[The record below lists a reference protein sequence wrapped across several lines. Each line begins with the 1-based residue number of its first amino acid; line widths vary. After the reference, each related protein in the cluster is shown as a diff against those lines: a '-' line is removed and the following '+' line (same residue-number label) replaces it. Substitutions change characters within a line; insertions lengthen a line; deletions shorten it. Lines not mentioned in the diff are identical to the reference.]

1 MNVFLTGSTGFLAGE
16 LAVLLSKKPEIRRLY
31 CLVRANGAQKAR
43 NRLQRV
49 FQFHGD
55 AFDSTRIV
63 PVVGD
68 LGDSSLAE
76 KLCRLKTLGEIDT
89 VIHAAA
95 DTSFAPSST
104 ESVER
109 INIGGTQQ
117 ILTWAQSLSNLQ
129 TFLYVGTA
137 SICGTSLT
145 HCNVLE
151 NQSPDTGAAHLVRY
165 CYTKMIGEM
174 NVARAIPRE
183 KLLVVRP
190 SIIMGDTR
198 DWTPRSY
205 VILWALAAANTIRLI
220 PSNPEAH
227 LDIIP
232 VDYTADAIV
241 ELLFAK
247 RNWTTYHISA
257 GKQSSSTLA
266 AVLRAADDSSDG
278 RPPLKFVRH
287 ELLQQMKKWPKKL
300 LPQSELHQPEYD
312 KYLAYWNSTFNG
324 NGYLRTLLTVMGPYF
339 RFMDL
344 DQTFDNSRLLAGTSI
359 GTPPPAHEYVK
370 KTRRQLNT
378 IDLTVC
384 RGLYCG

>member
-16 LAVLLSKKPEIRRLY
+16 LAVLLSKRPQIRRLY
-31 CLVRANGAQKAR
+31 CLIRGNDAQKAWS
-43 NRLQRV
+43 RLQQV

-55 AFDSTRIV
+55 AFDTTKVV

-68 LGDSSLAE
+68 LADGSLAE
-76 KLCRLKTLGEIDT
+76 KLCRLKDLGEVDT

-117 ILTWAQSLSNLQ
+117 ILTWAQSLPNLE

-145 HCNVLE
+145 QCNILE
-151 NQSPDTGAAHLVRY
+151 DQSPSPGAAHVVRY
-165 CYTKMIGEM
+165 CYTKMIGEL
-174 NVARAIPRE
+174 NVKRTIPRE

-205 VILWALAAANTIRLI
+205 VILWALAAMNAIRLI
-220 PSNPEAH
+220 PTDPHNN

-232 VDYTADAIV
+232 MDYAVRAIAG
-241 ELLFAK
+241 LRFAK
-247 RNWTTYHISA
+247 RRWTTYHISA
-257 GKQSSSTLA
+257 GKASATNMEKMLA
-266 AVLRAADDSSDG
+266 ALAG
-278 RPPLKFVRH
+278 PPNGHPRVKFVAP
-287 ELLQQMKKWPKKL
+287 ELLAQIKKWPKRL
-300 LPQSELHQPEYD
+300 RPPSELFTHGEYLD
-312 KYLAYWNSTFNG
+312 YWHTMFNG
-324 NGYLRTLLTVMGPYF
+324 NLRIIMAGMEPYF
-339 RFMDL
+339 KFIEL
-344 DQTFDNSRLLAGTSI
+344 DQTFDNSRLLADTGLAS
-359 GTPPPAHEYVK
+359 PPPPHEYLRTTGK
-370 KTRRQLNT
+370 YMNE
-378 IDLTVC
+378 IDLTE
-384 RGLYCG
+384 GALDP

>member
-16 LAVLLSKKPEIRRLY
+16 LAVLLSKRPQIRRLY
-31 CLVRANGAQKAR
+31 CLIRANDAQKAWS
-43 NRLQRV
+43 RLQQV

-55 AFDSTRIV
+55 AFDCTRIV
-63 PVVGD
+63 PLVGD
-68 LGDSSLAE
+68 LADGSLAE
-76 KLCRLKTLGEIDT
+76 KLYRLKDLREVDT

-104 ESVER
+104 ERVES

-117 ILTWAQSLSNLQ
+117 ILTWAQSLPNLE

-151 NQSPDTGAAHLVRY
+151 DQSPSTSAAHLVRY
-165 CYTKMIGEM
+165 CYTKMIGET
-174 NVARAIPRE
+174 NVTHAIPRE

-205 VILWALAAANTIRLI
+205 VILWALAAVSAIRLI
-220 PSNPEAH
+220 PSNPQTH

-247 RNWTTYHISA
+247 RKWTTYHISA
-257 GKQSSSTLA
+257 GKQSSSTLDA
-266 AVLRAADDSSDG
+266 ILHAADNSSDG
-278 RPPLKFVRH
+278 RPPFKFVRH
-287 ELLQQMKKWPKKL
+287 EMLQQMKKWPKKL
-300 LPQSELHQPEYD
+300 LPQSGLQQSEYSE
-312 KYLAYWNSTFNG
+312 YLSYWNTAFNG
-324 NGYLRTLLTVMGPYF
+324 NGNLRMLLTAMGPYF

-344 DQTFDNSRLLAGTSI
+344 DQTFDNSRLLADTSI
-359 GTPPPAHEYVK
+359 GTPPPAHEYVR
-370 KTRRQLNT
+370 KTTRHLNK
-378 IDLTVC
+378 IDLTE
-384 RGLYCG
+384 GALDP

>member
-1 MNVFLTGSTGFLAGE
+1 M
-16 LAVLLSKKPEIRRLY
+16 
-31 CLVRANGAQKAR
+31 
-43 NRLQRV
+43 
-49 FQFHGD
+49 
-55 AFDSTRIV
+55 
-63 PVVGD
+63 VGD
-68 LGDSSLAE
+68 LADSSLAE
-76 KLCRLKTLGEIDT
+76 KLCRLKDLGEVDT

-95 DTSFAPSST
+95 DTSFAPAST
-104 ESVER
+104 ENVEKV
-109 INIGGTQQ
+109 NIGGAQQ
-117 ILTWAQSLSNLQ
+117 ILTWAQSLPNLQ
-129 TFLYVGTA
+129 TFVYVGTA

-145 HCNVLE
+145 HCNVHE
-151 NQSPDTGAAHLVRY
+151 DQSPKSGAAHLVRY

-174 NVARAIPRE
+174 NVTRAIPRE

-205 VILWALAAANTIRLI
+205 VILWALAAVNTIRLI

-257 GKQSSSTLA
+257 GKKSSSTLEA
-266 AVLRAADDSSDG
+266 ILRAADDSSDG
-278 RPPLKFVRH
+278 RPPFKFVRH

-300 LPQSELHQPEYD
+300 LPQSELCQYGE
-312 KYLAYWNSTFNG
+312 YLAYWNSTFNG
-324 NGYLRTLLTVMGPYF
+324 NGNLRMLLTAMGPYF

-344 DQTFDNSRLLAGTSI
+344 DQTFDNSRLLEDTSV
-359 GTPPPAHEYVK
+359 GAPPPAHEYVRET
-370 KTRRQLNT
+370 TRHLNN
-378 IDLTVC
+378 IDLTE
-384 RGLYCG
+384 GALDP

>member
-1 MNVFLTGSTGFLAGE
+1 MNVFLTGSTGFLGGE
-16 LAVLLSKKPEIRRLY
+16 LAVLLSKRPQIRRLY
-31 CLVRANGAQKAR
+31 CLIRANDAQKAWS
-43 NRLQRV
+43 RLQQV

-55 AFDSTRIV
+55 ALDSARII

-68 LGDSSLAE
+68 LADAALAE
-76 KLCRLKTLGEIDT
+76 KLRRLKDLGEVDT

-95 DTSFAPSST
+95 DTSFAPAST

-109 INIGGTQQ
+109 INIAGTQQ
-117 ILTWAQSLSNLQ
+117 ILDWAQSLPKLE

-137 SICGTSLT
+137 SICGTGLT
-145 HCNVLE
+145 QCNIE
-151 NQSPDTGAAHLVRY
+151 EDQSPSTGAAHVVRY

-174 NVARAIPRE
+174 NVTRSIPPE

-205 VILWALAAANTIRLI
+205 VILWALAAVNAIRLI

-232 VDYTADAIV
+232 VDYTARAIV

-257 GKQSSSTLA
+257 GRNSASTLEA
-266 AVLRAADDSSDG
+266 ILRAADDPLEG
-278 RPPLKFVRH
+278 RPQFKFVRH

-300 LPQSELHQPEYD
+300 LPQSELHHPQFGEY
-312 KYLAYWNSTFNG
+312 LSYWNSAFNG
-324 NGYLRTLLTVMGPYF
+324 NGGLRLLLTAMGPYF

-344 DQTFDNSRLLAGTSI
+344 DQTFDNSRLLADTSI
-359 GTPPPAHEYVK
+359 GNPPPAHEYVK
-370 KTRRQLNT
+370 KTTRHLNN
-378 IDLTVC
+378 IDLTE
-384 RGLYCG
+384 GALDP

>member
-16 LAVLLSKKPEIRRLY
+16 LAVLLSKRPQIRRLY
-31 CLVRANGAQKAR
+31 CLIRANDAQKAWS
-43 NRLQRV
+43 RLQQV

-55 AFDSTRIV
+55 AFDSARIV

-68 LGDSSLAE
+68 LADSSLAE
-76 KLCRLKTLGEIDT
+76 KLCRLKDLGEVGT

-104 ESVER
+104 ESVEKV
-109 INIGGTQQ
+109 NIGGTQQ
-117 ILTWAQSLSNLQ
+117 ILTWAKSLPNLE
-129 TFLYVGTA
+129 TFVYVGTA

-145 HCNVLE
+145 RCNILE
-151 NQSPDTGAAHLVRY
+151 DQSPDSGAAHLVRY

-174 NVARAIPRE
+174 NVTRAIPQE

-198 DWTPRSY
+198 NWTPRSY
-205 VILWALAAANTIRLI
+205 VILWALAAVNAIRLI
-220 PSNPEAH
+220 PSNPDAH

-241 ELLFAK
+241 ELLFARRK
-247 RNWTTYHISA
+247 WTTYHISA
-257 GKQSSSTLA
+257 GKQSSSTLEA
-266 AVLRAADDSSDG
+266 ILRAADDASDG
-278 RPPLKFVRH
+278 RPPFKFVRH

-300 LPQSELHQPEYD
+300 LPQSELHHPEYN
-312 KYLAYWNSTFNG
+312 KYLSYWNTTFSGNG
-324 NGYLRTLLTVMGPYF
+324 NLRMLLTAMGPYF

-344 DQTFDNSRLLAGTSI
+344 DQTFDNSRLLADTSI
-359 GTPPPAHEYVK
+359 GTPPPAHEYVR
-370 KTRRQLNT
+370 KTTRHLNK
-378 IDLTVC
+378 IDLTE
-384 RGLYCG
+384 GALDP

>member
-16 LAVLLSKKPEIRRLY
+16 LAVLLSKKSQIRRLY
-31 CLVRANGAQKAR
+31 CLIRANDAQKAWS
-43 NRLQRV
+43 RLQQV

-55 AFDSTRIV
+55 AFDRTRII

-68 LGDSSLAE
+68 LADGSLAE
-76 KLCRLKTLGEIDT
+76 KLCRLKDLGEVDT

-117 ILTWAQSLSNLQ
+117 ILTWAQSLPNLD

-145 HCNVLE
+145 HCNILE
-151 NQSPDTGAAHLVRY
+151 DQSPSTGAAHLVRY

-174 NVARAIPRE
+174 NAKHAIPRE

-205 VILWALAAANTIRLI
+205 VIMWALAAVNAIRLI

-247 RNWTTYHISA
+247 RKWTTYHISA
-257 GKQSSSTLA
+257 GKGSSSTLEA
-266 AVLRAADDSSDG
+266 ILRAADDSLDD
-278 RPPLKFVRH
+278 RPPFKFVRH
-287 ELLQQMKKWPKKL
+287 ELLQQMKKWPRKL
-300 LPQSELHQPEYD
+300 LPQSELQRPEFS
-312 KYLAYWNSTFNG
+312 KYLSYWNTAFNG
-324 NGYLRTLLTVMGPYF
+324 NGNLRILLTAMGPYF

-344 DQTFDNSRLLAGTSI
+344 DQTFDNSRLLADTSI
-359 GTPPPAHEYVK
+359 GNPPPAHEYVR
-370 KTRRQLNT
+370 KTTRHLSK
-378 IDLTVC
+378 IDLTE
-384 RGLYCG
+384 GALDP

>member
-16 LAVLLSKKPEIRRLY
+16 LAVLLSKRPQIQKLY
-31 CLVRANGAQKAR
+31 CLIRGNDTQKAWS
-43 NRLQRV
+43 RLQQV

-55 AFDSTRIV
+55 AFDCTRII

-68 LGDSSLAE
+68 LADKSLAE
-76 KLCRLKTLGEIDT
+76 KLCRLKDLGEVDT

-117 ILTWAQSLSNLQ
+117 ILTWAQSLPNLE
-129 TFLYVGTA
+129 TFVYVGTA

-145 HCNVLE
+145 HCNILE
-151 NQSPDTGAAHLVRY
+151 DQSPSTAAAHVVRY

-174 NVARAIPRE
+174 NVTRAIAKE

-205 VILWALAAANTIRLI
+205 VILWALAAVSAIRLI
-220 PSNPEAH
+220 PSNPEAL

-232 VDYTADAIV
+232 VDYTAEAIV

-247 RNWTTYHISA
+247 RKWSTYHISA
-257 GKQSSSTLA
+257 GKQSSSTLEA
-266 AVLRAADDSSDG
+266 ILRAAEDDRDG
-278 RPPLKFVRH
+278 RPSFKFVRH

-300 LPQSELHQPEYD
+300 LPESELHQREYST
-312 KYLAYWNSTFNG
+312 YLSYWNSAFNG
-324 NGYLRTLLTVMGPYF
+324 NGNLRMLLTAMGPYF

-344 DQTFDNSRLLAGTSI
+344 DQTFDNSRLLADASI
-359 GTPPPAHEYVK
+359 GTPPPAHEYVR
-370 KTRRQLNT
+370 KTTRHLNN
-378 IDLTVC
+378 IDLTE
-384 RGLYCG
+384 GALDP

>member
-1 MNVFLTGSTGFLAGE
+1 VNVFLTGSTGFLAGE
-16 LAVLLSKKPEIRRLY
+16 LAVLLSKRPQIRRLY
-31 CLVRANGAQKAR
+31 CLIRANDAQKAWS
-43 NRLQRV
+43 RLQQV

-55 AFDSTRIV
+55 AFDSARIV

-68 LGDSSLAE
+68 LADNSLAE
-76 KLCRLKTLGEIDT
+76 KLCRLKDLGEVDT

-95 DTSFAPSST
+95 DTSFAPAST
-104 ESVER
+104 ESVEKV
-109 INIGGTQQ
+109 NIGGTQQ
-117 ILTWAQSLSNLQ
+117 ILTWVQSLPNLQ

-145 HCNVLE
+145 RCNVLE
-151 NQSPDTGAAHLVRY
+151 DQSPSTGAAHLVRY

-174 NVARAIPRE
+174 NVTRALPKE

-205 VILWALAAANTIRLI
+205 VILWALAAVNAIRLI

-232 VDYTADAIV
+232 VDYTANAIV

-247 RNWTTYHISA
+247 RKWTTYHISA
-257 GKQSSSTLA
+257 GKESASTLEA
-266 AVLRAADDSSDG
+266 ILRAADDPADG
-278 RPPLKFVRH
+278 RPPFKFVRH

-300 LPQSELHQPEYD
+300 LPQSELCQYAEY
-312 KYLAYWNSTFNG
+312 LSYWNSTFNG
-324 NGYLRTLLTVMGPYF
+324 NGNLRMLLTAMGPYF

-344 DQTFDNSRLLAGTSI
+344 DQTFDNSRLLADTSI
-359 GTPPPAHEYVK
+359 GNPPPAHEYVK
-370 KTRRQLNT
+370 KTTQHLNK
-378 IDLTVC
+378 IDLTE
-384 RGLYCG
+384 GALDP